1 MSEKDLNLEWNVD
14 IEDLSSLEL
23 DEESLESLDAG
34 DVLDTT
40 TPLEV
45 KEEGISSS
53 DSLNFELP
61 PQKSNIVDE
70 NMFLESW
77 DNFHLKKNV
86 LNDEDNLWKYLRRF
100 FISSVLILLGILVI
114 VVLYLFSTYIKESS
128 NPNPDVKEQ
137 EYINKYKDKYK
148 RLKGLM
154 WSNNTYES
162 PIVWSRND
170 AEKVN

>member
-1 MSEKDLNLEWNVD
+1 VD

-70 NMFLESW
+70 NMFLES
-77 DNFHLKKNV
+77 
-86 LNDEDNLWKYLRRF
+86 
-100 FISSVLILLGILVI
+100 
-114 VVLYLFSTYIKESS
+114 
-128 NPNPDVKEQ
+128 
-137 EYINKYKDKYK
+137 
-148 RLKGLM
+148 
-154 WSNNTYES
+154 
-162 PIVWSRND
+162 
-170 AEKVN
+170 